1 MASSI
6 LREGND
12 GRSGPLTLRI
22 LNDLRV
28 ARLHDGDA
36 RVRGAEIDAN
46 DAIVD
51 KKGAR
56 ISDCDAIRDAAYLPH
71 GAERL
76 GEEASLKVATLALEK
91 VGQHFACDCR
101 QIVKRE

>member
-1 MASSI
+1 MTSAI

-22 LNDLRV
+22 LDDLRV

-46 DAIVD
+46 DAAVD
-51 KKGAR
+51 KKVAR
-56 ISDCDAIRDAAYLPH
+56 VRDCDAIGDGACLPH
-71 GAERL
+71 GAESL
-76 GEEASLKVATLALEK
+76 GEEAPLKVATLALEK
-91 VGQHFACDCR
+91 VGQHSACDCR
-101 QIVKRE
+101 QM